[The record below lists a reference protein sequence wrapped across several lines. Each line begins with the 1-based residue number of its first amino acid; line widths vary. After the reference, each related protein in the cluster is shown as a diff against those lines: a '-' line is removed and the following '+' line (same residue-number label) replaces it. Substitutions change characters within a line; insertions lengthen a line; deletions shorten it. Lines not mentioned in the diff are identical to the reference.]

1 MIQNRMEA
9 CRILEIPLQASQEEW
24 KSAFRAICKQYHP
37 DSVGTYASG
46 RTCDYYYQAVEA
58 YEFLEAEL
66 AKQPKKSSRVLGG
79 PVTYRKHKENQ
90 ARIQKQ
96 MERTKQQRLE
106 ETMKAA
112 RELHQK
118 EEERRILDEIRWI
131 RVVNI
136 IKKAMEEDRKE
147 KEHIKKMEEAL
158 RKRKED

>member
-1 MIQNRMEA
+1 
-9 CRILEIPLQASQEEW
+9 
-24 KSAFRAICKQYHP
+24 
-37 DSVGTYASG
+37 
-46 RTCDYYYQAVEA
+46 
-58 YEFLEAEL
+58 
-66 AKQPKKSSRVLGG
+66 
-79 PVTYRKHKENQ
+79 
-90 ARIQKQ
+90 

-131 RVVNI
+131 RVANI

-158 RKRKED
+158 RKRKKD